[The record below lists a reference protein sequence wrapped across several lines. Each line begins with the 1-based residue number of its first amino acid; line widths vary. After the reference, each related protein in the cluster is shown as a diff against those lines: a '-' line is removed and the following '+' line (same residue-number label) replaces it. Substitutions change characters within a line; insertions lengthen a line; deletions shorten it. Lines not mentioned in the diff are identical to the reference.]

1 MAHTLDIFNADAN
14 GLIWQ
19 GTADNLEG
27 AKANVKALR
36 AKSPG
41 DYVKPR
47 THTIPHHEAWRTWLL
62 LGVSGP
68 RESLRK

>member
-41 DYVKPR
+41 DYVIFSQQTGDKIVMKADGSEHSQS
-47 THTIPHHEAWRTWLL
+47 TD
-62 LGVSGP
+62 
-68 RESLRK
+68 